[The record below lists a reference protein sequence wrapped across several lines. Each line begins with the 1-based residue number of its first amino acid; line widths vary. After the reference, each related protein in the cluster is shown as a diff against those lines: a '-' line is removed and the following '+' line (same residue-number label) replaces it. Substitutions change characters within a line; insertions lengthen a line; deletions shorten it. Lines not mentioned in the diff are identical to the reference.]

1 MIARMAELDPR
12 HIKTRFVRMAF
23 SADNARM
30 GRFELRKVLHLPSV
44 LLRSWW
50 AIWCFRPDVVYYPPA
65 GPERIPV
72 IRDLLLLIPLRPFV
86 DRWLFHFHAGGVSE
100 LLARSPWWLRAPAWM
115 AYRRPAVAI
124 RIAPQNPPDGTY
136 FAAAHDLVV
145 ANGLPDDFPAGPP
158 VRSIHPGP
166 LRVLFVGL
174 LCEGKGILVL
184 IAALAELIR
193 RGVAVQAE
201 LVGRF
206 ASPGFAAEVHQVLA
220 TLGLTD
226 VVTFPGILS
235 GDAKADAFARAE
247 VFAFPSHYSAE
258 TFGLV
263 LVEAMMSGLP
273 VVATRWR
280 GIPSV
285 VMEGETGFLVPTHA
299 PDELADQLARLAGDP
314 VLRNRLGNAGR
325 QRFNELFTMERWLAA
340 MVTAVRLAAD
350 KGTGR

>member
-1 MIARMAELDPR
+1 MR
-12 HIKTRFVRMAF
+12 
-23 SADNARM
+23 
-30 GRFELRKVLHLPSV
+30 
-44 LLRSWW
+44 
-50 AIWCFRPDVVYYPPA
+50 
-65 GPERIPV
+65 
-72 IRDLLLLIPLRPFV
+72 
-86 DRWLFHFHAGGVSE
+86 
-100 LLARSPWWLRAPAWM
+100 
-115 AYRRPAVAI
+115 
-124 RIAPQNPPDGTY
+124 
-136 FAAAHDLVV
+136 
-145 ANGLPDDFPAGPP
+145 GL
-158 VRSIHPGP
+158 HPGP